1 MITIDSLQH
10 THTHA
15 LKQNSIQAKI
25 KNQMSLIKVL
35 IGGTYQC
42 YFLQTSWYGTE
53 GHLPL
58 VRWSL
63 LFYSLTQHPK
73 VKQPLTTGWWDRL
86 HSFAVIAC
94 TRSISVQLRLS
105 QMHCGHIANPTRIPD
120 TSSHSTA
127 RWCTLHTAR
136 RCTLHK
142 SALRKYMWLSTPK
155 SNHRPLV
162 GETDCTL
169 SQWLLATEVCN
180 CDWVKC
186 TVVTLRTRPGFL
198 IHHHIPLRAGVHC
211 TLHKVLFSLHMAAT
225 IQQRQE

>member
-1 MITIDSLQH
+1 MIVIDSLQH

-105 QMHCGHIANPTRIPD
+105 QMHCGRI
-120 TSSHSTA
+120 
-127 RWCTLHTAR
+127 
-136 RCTLHK
+136 
-142 SALRKYMWLSTPK
+142 Y
-155 SNHRPLV
+155 
-162 GETDCTL
+162 
-169 SQWLLATEVCN
+169 
-180 CDWVKC
+180 
-186 TVVTLRTRPGFL
+186 RTRPGFL
-198 IHHHIPLRAGVHC
+198 KQHHIPLHAGVHC
-211 TLHKVLFSLHMAAT
+211 TLLAGVHCTNRL
-225 IQQRQE
+225 